1 MEFPDMFGPLSPRH
15 IQIQTIKERFSYK
28 VVPKSVDTLFVQ
40 HGQEDEHWKNF
51 SLEYAQKFECEVKHL
66 VIMSKSV
73 KQLIDVMRRVKV
85 TFKLELLVQEPITQN
100 EAKEIIEEIERNPI
114 LQVIIFSMVEVPKQ
128 TITRFKKMK
137 VPNKYLRAT
146 DIKLNKSRGF
156 VYYQELFSLYPRL
169 IRLE

>member
-1 MEFPDMFGPLSPRH
+1 M
-15 IQIQTIKERFSYK
+15 
-28 VVPKSVDTLFVQ
+28 
-40 HGQEDEHWKNF
+40 
-51 SLEYAQKFECEVKHL
+51 KHL

-73 KQLIDVMRRVKV
+73 KQLIDVLRRVNV

-100 EAKEIIEEIERNPI
+100 EAKEIIEEVERNTI
-114 LQVIIFSMVEVPKQ
+114 LQVLIFSIVEVQKQ

>member
-1 MEFPDMFGPLSPRH
+1 MEFPDMFSLLAPRH
-15 IQIQTIKERFSYK
+15 IQIQTIKERFSYE

-100 EAKEIIEEIERNPI
+100 EAKEIIEEVERNPI
-114 LQVIIFSMVEVPKQ
+114 L
-128 TITRFKKMK
+128 
-137 VPNKYLRAT
+137 
-146 DIKLNKSRGF
+146 
-156 VYYQELFSLYPRL
+156 
-169 IRLE
+169 